1 MKVAGGLACPT
12 DLLTGLHT
20 TVDAP
25 GPGELKPHSRSEML
39 GREHLLQDLDEGL
52 REEKKEDFICPSSK
66 TMAHPLICSLWRGG
80 WGVVV
85 VLVSV
90 TSCCVANHPKTDG
103 CEQQNYLLSLALSV
117 GWAVFTWAM
126 PCGLI

>member
-1 MKVAGGLACPT
+1 MRGWLLSVKVAGGLACPT
-12 DLLTGLHT
+12 DLLTGLHA

-25 GPGELKPHSRSEML
+25 GPGELKPHSRSGML

-80 WGVVV
+80 ACFGNL
-85 VLVSV
+85 VL
-90 TSCCVANHPKTDG
+90 CGKPP
-103 CEQQNYLLSLALSV
+103 QN
-117 GWAVFTWAM
+117 
-126 PCGLI
+126 